1 MAQDALPSALPFVS
15 VRRLAAI
22 LLLVAL
28 ATSLA
33 RARADQ
39 GNGRLDS
46 EVLKK
51 VKRATVLLH
60 VTLADGSEVSGSG
73 FFGNIRGLVMTNAH
87 VLGMLRPESRKPRKV
102 EVVINSGQQGE
113 RTLPGQVV
121 GVDPDSD
128 LGLILVRGNDLP
140 EPLKLDENKPLQE
153 TDPLFIFG
161 FPFGSDLGKNVTVS
175 QSSVSS
181 LRMNASGKALE
192 KIQVNGGMHPG
203 NSGGPVIVPSGE
215 VVGIAVSGIKNST
228 INFAVPARSAAYF
241 LIGRGRLYGFDTPY
255 KDGDKIRVPVRV
267 EMVDPLHRVRQICY
281 ETWIGDPAK
290 SRESKPDQML
300 PGDSQHE
307 KVTLTYAN
315 GVAQGELVYPVPP
328 PAGKVYWRQF
338 SYSSGNDK
346 RVWGGPIIYRPL
358 PPVERKPVLLKHQ
371 EPSAHS
377 TWKLV
382 STATIKLRDEDD
394 VDHTL
399 ALKLTGDL
407 DAATADKAEK
417 GLTVTN
423 LKLSR
428 LELAMTLDKKPL
440 ADTKEDA
447 DLAKQLQLFS
457 AQLREKAD
465 GGFASTSLNLRQLP
479 RKSQELWRMI
489 GDQITASLEDVSFAR
504 PAGEVEF
511 GKPWK
516 GTQPLAVYTLGQTQR
531 AVGDVENEYIGVR
544 TRRGREEAIVRTK
557 GDVHGK
563 AGAGSD
569 PAGHSRGETWIDV
582 ATGQAIM
589 SRNTIDVDLEIMLGK
604 KRAKAGGTLEVVLD
618 RVLPNKE
625 KVQ

>member
-1 MAQDALPSALPFVS
+1 
-15 VRRLAAI
+15 
-22 LLLVAL
+22 
-28 ATSLA
+28 
-33 RARADQ
+33 
-39 GNGRLDS
+39 
-46 EVLKK
+46 
-51 VKRATVLLH
+51 
-60 VTLADGSEVSGSG
+60 
-73 FFGNIRGLVMTNAH
+73 MTNAH

-113 RTLPGQVV
+113 RTVPGQVV
-121 GVDPDSD
+121 GVDSDSD
-128 LGLILVRGNDLP
+128 LGLVLVRGNDLP
-140 EPLKLDENKPLQE
+140 EPLRLDENKPLQE

-175 QSSVSS
+175 HSSVSS
-181 LRMNASGKALE
+181 LRMNASGKTLE

-241 LIGRGRLYGFDTPY
+241 LTGRGRLYGFDTPY

-267 EMVDPLHRVRQICY
+267 EMVDPLHRVRQIWY
-281 ETWIGDPAK
+281 DTWLGDPVK
-290 SRESKPDQML
+290 SRESKPDQVL
-300 PGDSQHE
+300 PGDSPHE
-307 KVTLTYAN
+307 KVALTYAN
-315 GVAQGELVYPVPP
+315 GVALGELVYPMPP

-338 SYSSGNDK
+338 SYSSGGDK
-346 RVWGGPIIYRPL
+346 LVWGGPIVYRPL

-371 EPSAHS
+371 EPSAHA

-382 STATIKLRDEDD
+382 STTTIKLRDEDD
-394 VDHTL
+394 VDHAL

-407 DAATADKAEK
+407 DATTADRVER

-423 LKLSR
+423 LKLTK
-428 LELAMTLDKKPL
+428 LELAMTIDKKPT

-447 DLAKQLQLFS
+447 DLAKQLQLVS

-465 GGFASTSLNLRQLP
+465 GGFASASLNLRPVP
-479 RKSQELWRMI
+479 RKSQEIWRMI
-489 GDQITASLEDVSFAR
+489 GDQITASLEDVSFPR

-516 GTQPLAVYTLGQTQR
+516 GTQPLAVYTLGQSQR
-531 AVGDVENEYIGVR
+531 AVADVENEYIGVR

-569 PAGHSRGETWIDV
+569 PTGHVRGETWIDV

-589 SRNTIDVDLEIMLGK
+589 SRNTIDVELELMLGK

-618 RVLPNKE
+618 RVLPAKE
-625 KVQ
+625 KPQ